1 MHFAVHGYTA
11 IELIVERTN
20 VEKEDMGLTTWENV
34 LYGKIVKPYVSVA
47 KNNLKATEL
56 ADMGR
61 LINTVFGQKNG

>member
-61 LINTVFGQKNG
+61 LINAVFGQKNG